1 MEKEEVKKEIHG
13 YGETH
18 LSQVQNNFSNSKVV
32 ISADTKTKDNFYQDQ
47 IQKVQF
53 KIGLKSGTVE
63 EAGSV
68 EVVSAIRDI
77 INVKLQEYLSKFF
90 KPEVTKSNVYFD
102 SEKNRVVILIS
113 AHNINLKN
121 FWSGEW
127 LSSWF
132 FDLST
137 KKMTGKIKADTY
149 YYEEGNVQFIL
160 NQDYEDDVTGDDD
173 TQIADCII
181 NLIQEHENT
190 VQTDLDKVYDEF
202 NEFYIKPLR
211 RNLPITGTKMNWSLN
226 QVHFTDN

>member
-1 MEKEEVKKEIHG
+1 M
-13 YGETH
+13 
-18 LSQVQNNFSNSKVV
+18 
-32 ISADTKTKDNFYQDQ
+32 AC
-47 IQKVQF
+47 
-53 KIGLKSGTVE
+53 
-63 EAGSV
+63 
-68 EVVSAIRDI
+68 AIRDT
-77 INVKLQEYLSKFF
+77 INAKLQEYLSKFF

-102 SEKNRVVILIS
+102 AEKNKVVILIS

-127 LSSWF
+127 LSSWSL
-132 FDLST
+132 DLSS
-137 KKMTGKIKADTY
+137 KKMQGKIKADTY

-173 TQIADCII
+173 AQIADCVI

-226 QVHFTDN
+226 QVHFTNN